1 MNSARVQA
9 PAARRSGEEGSQF
22 VDSVI
27 AAAIVAMAMGFMLQ
41 VVADGAARD
50 RGLEA
55 RRSALLVAQS
65 QLANVGADIP
75 LAAGHSAGVV
85 GDLTWRVD
93 VAPYSGGALSNP
105 AGALLDVTVG
115 VAPRTGGPA
124 LVTLRTLRL
133 GRGAA

>member
-1 MNSARVQA
+1 VSSARTRA
-9 PAARRSGEEGSQF
+9 PAARRPGENGSQF

-27 AAAIVAMAMGFMLQ
+27 AAAIVAMALGFMLQ

-50 RGLEA
+50 RGFEA
-55 RRSALLVAQS
+55 RRAALQVAQS
-65 QLANVGADIP
+65 ELADVGADIP

-85 GDLTWRVD
+85 GELAWRVD
-93 VAPYSGGALSNP
+93 VTPYSGATPSNP
-105 AGALLDVTVG
+105 AGALMEVTVG
-115 VAPRTGGPA
+115 VAPREGGAA